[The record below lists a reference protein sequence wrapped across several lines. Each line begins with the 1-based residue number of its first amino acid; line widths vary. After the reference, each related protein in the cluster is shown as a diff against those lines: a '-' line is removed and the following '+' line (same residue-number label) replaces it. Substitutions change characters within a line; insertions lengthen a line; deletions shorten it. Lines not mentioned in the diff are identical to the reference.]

1 MRGVAHR
8 RGAARGDCRRAAT
21 TGAAGA
27 EPPSRGADGRPDSL
41 HGVTTH
47 NLKHVDVEFPANR
60 LTVVTGVSGSGKSSL
75 AFDTL
80 YAEGRN
86 RFTESFS
93 AYARRFLEQGRRRR
107 VRAAS
112 RG

>member
-1 MRGVAHR
+1 M
-8 RGAARGDCRRAAT
+8 
-21 TGAAGA
+21 
-27 EPPSRGADGRPDSL
+27 S
-41 HGVTTH
+41 TH
-47 NLKHVDVEFPANR
+47 NLKHIDVEIPANR

-93 AYARRFLEQGRRRR
+93 AYARRFLEKTGDAEFDEVSGLTPAVAIRQRVAVAQSAFDRRHDDRDR
-107 VRAAS
+107 GLLPAPVRA